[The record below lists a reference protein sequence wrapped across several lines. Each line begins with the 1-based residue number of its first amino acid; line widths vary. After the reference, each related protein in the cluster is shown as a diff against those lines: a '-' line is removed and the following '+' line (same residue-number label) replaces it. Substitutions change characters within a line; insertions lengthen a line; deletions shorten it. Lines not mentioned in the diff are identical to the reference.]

1 MKTCANGC
9 QRCRNRYD
17 APVRVTGI
25 KARAREPRAVGDL
38 SCREVS

>member
-17 APVRVTGI
+17 VRVTGI
-25 KARAREPRAVGDL
+25 KARAREPRVVGDL